1 MPMHA
6 DDDARRY
13 VERWFWTL
21 DDLAEAVGVAPA
33 RVEQLI
39 AAKCAPGPVYARGAD
54 GWWGALGADGV
65 APAGEQWF
73 SPGAAWGLRQAELA
87 TRGGS
92 SPAEA
97 AAMLRENFADR
108 FVVALGHQRYARL
121 AFAACF
127 SGDAVDPDAARAAAG
142 REWASWIQGGYGVC
156 LRIFTAETCIAKE
169 SLGAWLKAAIAE
181 PDYDATALLADAET
195 LAGLLLPFAPWQ
207 RASGTPGRTID
218 RLLREQRLGDDRPY
232 A

>member
-1 MPMHA
+1 MHA

-21 DDLAEAVGVAPA
+21 DDLAGAVGVAPT

-39 AAKCAPGPVYARGAD
+39 AASCAPGPIYARGAE
-54 GWWGALGADGV
+54 GWWSVLGADGA
-65 APAGEQWF
+65 APAGEHWY

-92 SPAEA
+92 SPTEV

-108 FVVALGHQRYARL
+108 FVVALGQQRYTRL

-127 SGDAVDPDAARAAAG
+127 SGDAIDPDAARTAARG
-142 REWASWIQGGYGVC
+142 EWASWIQGGYGVC
-156 LRIFTAETCIAKE
+156 LRVFTAETCVAKE
-169 SLGAWLKAAIAE
+169 SLGAWLKAAIAK
-181 PDYDATALLADAET
+181 PDYDAAGLLADAET
-195 LAGLLLPFAPWQ
+195 LAGLMLPFAPWQ
-207 RASGTPGRTID
+207 RGTGTPGRTID

-232 A
+232 G

>member
-1 MPMHA
+1 MHA

-21 DDLAEAVGVAPA
+21 DDLAEAVGVTPA
-33 RVEQLI
+33 RIEQLI

-54 GWWGALGADGV
+54 GWWSALSADGV
-65 APAGEQWF
+65 APAGERWF

-92 SPAEA
+92 SPAET
-97 AAMLRENFADR
+97 AAMLRDGFADR
-108 FVVALGHQRYARL
+108 FAVALGHQQYARL
-121 AFAACF
+121 AFAGCF
-127 SGDAVDPDAARAAAG
+127 SGDTIDPDAARVAAG

-156 LRIFTAETCIAKE
+156 LRVFTAETCVAKE
-169 SLGAWLKAAIAE
+169 SLGAWLKVAVAE
-181 PDYDATALLADAET
+181 SDYDAAALLADAET

-207 RASGTPGRTID
+207 RPTGTPGRTID